1 MTSVTGVS
9 GLQPC
14 HALQGITCS
23 ELGVVEGVDED
34 LIIQYVAFR
43 LLWDH
48 AMGFDGRPHF
58 WEAID
63 QQHFIWPKTN
73 WTKSK

>member
-1 MTSVTGVS
+1 MTSVTGMGGRQS
-9 GLQPC
+9 C

-48 AMGFDGRPHF
+48 AMDF
-58 WEAID
+58 
-63 QQHFIWPKTN
+63 N
-73 WTKSK
+73 